1 MSTGNTG
8 TVSTHFNFTLP
19 GYDDDT
25 DIDDLNTNFNI
36 IDTSLYDAVQD
47 IATNAS
53 DISSLQDSV
62 AQKMN
67 IAIRYWGPDV
77 AFNMRGGS
85 HALVC
90 DSKSSVAAIWR
101 SGGGLEA
108 ITLVGT
114 INYNY
119 ALNGDTVTIRDKT
132 NQNRTYTVFYVIR

>member
-53 DISSLQDSV
+53 DISSLRDSV
-62 AQKMN
+62 GKISVVNQSDQKGLRVDFGSDVTWAISYYKSTKLFT
-67 IAIRYWGPDV
+67 IA
-77 AFNMRGGS
+77 
-85 HALVC
+85 L
-90 DSKSSVAAIWR
+90 K
-101 SGGGLEA
+101 
-108 ITLVGT
+108 
-114 INYNY
+114 
-119 ALNGDTVTIRDKT
+119 LNGLWQQEKTIA
-132 NQNRTYTVFYVIR
+132 NW